1 MPSFDTFPSKTK
13 NEEKKPLSS
22 MKSTVFQ
29 VFGPHFVCA
38 EMITCPQYCRDLGL
52 VGLARP
58 LAIANRIYREII
70 PRQLTWSTQ

>member
-1 MPSFDTFPSKTK
+1 SPNLPSFDTFPSKTK

-38 EMITCPQYCRDLGL
+38 EMITCPHSLRSWRCAGPVRGS
-52 VGLARP
+52 GSIENA
-58 LAIANRIYREII
+58 
-70 PRQLTWSTQ
+70 